1 MEGESRELSDAGV
14 GRRRVGRDGAQ
25 GQGLAP
31 GVGAGGDAVVD
42 GGAEELLESVV
53 GFEVEGGGLVVADQ
67 QSLAFEGAGD
77 AGGDGAQQALEF
89 RLCRGAA
96 TVQAG
101 PFIVERVDAIDEE
114 HVQVDVEVQRRAE
127 SLDEGDGSGTRTGA
141 HAQSGAADE
150 ECGDRPV
157 DDAQDLGEHRGAG
170 REQKP

>member
-25 GQGLAP
+25 GQGHAP
-31 GVGAGGDAVVD
+31 GVRAGGDAVVD
-42 GGAEELLESVV
+42 GGAEELLETVG
-53 GFEVEGGGLVVADQ
+53 GFEVEGGGVLVTEQ
-67 QSLAFEGAGD
+67 QSLFLERAGD
-77 AGGDGAQQALEF
+77 AGGDGAQQALGF
-89 RLCRGAA
+89 RPGRGAA

-101 PFIVERVDAIDEE
+101 PFIVERVDAVDDE
-114 HVQVDVEVQRRAE
+114 HVQVDVEIQRRAE
-127 SLDEGDGSGTRTGA
+127 ALDEGDGSGARTGA

-150 ECGDRPV
+150 ESGDRPV

>member
-14 GRRRVGRDGAQ
+14 VRRRVGRDGAQ

-42 GGAEELLESVV
+42 GGAEEVLETVG

-67 QSLAFEGAGD
+67 QSLPFEGAGD
-77 AGGDGAQQALEF
+77 AGGDGVEQVLEF
-89 RLCRGAA
+89 GLCRGAA

-101 PFIVERVDAIDEE
+101 PFIVERVDTIDEE
-114 HVQVDVEVQRRAE
+114 HVQVIVQVQRRAE
-127 SLDEGDGSGTRTGA
+127 ALDEGDGSGAGAGA

-150 ECGDRPV
+150 EGGDRPV
-157 DDAQDLGEHRGAG
+157 DDTQDLGEHRGAG
-170 REQKP
+170 REQEP